1 MENQIKLEGSATKE
15 ATKKFSERFSGIAEG
30 FYRNAQNLTLSSVGI
45 GTYLGNHDAQTDE
58 DYANAI
64 VRYVELGGNV
74 IDTAANYRFQ
84 RSERNIGKTLQ
95 VLAEKGFSRDELV
108 ICTKGGYLPF
118 DGEPPRNVQA
128 YFEEN
133 FIKKG
138 IAKFEDIIG
147 GSHIMTP
154 KYLQSQIDQSLENM
168 QISALDV
175 FYIHNPE
182 SQLSEVDKYSFEAK
196 LAKAFEMLEQNRSE
210 KKLQFYGVATWNGF
224 RLSPQDAGFHSLER
238 MVNIAKKIGGDDHGF
253 RFIQLPFNMVM
264 PEGLVFLNQQCNGK
278 LLSTFAAARELGV
291 SVMASASILQGRL
304 AKGLPENIREKM
316 GNLPTDALTA
326 VQFTRSAENLTTA
339 LIGMSK
345 TYHVEENMAIANVK
359 PAGKEDFE
367 SLFAGAK

>member
-1 MENQIKLEGSATKE
+1 MTEKLATSA
-15 ATKKFSERFSGIAEG
+15 ATERFRNRFPEISDD
-30 FYRNAQNLTLSSVGI
+30 FYRKAQDLTLSSIGI
-45 GTYLGNHDAQTDE
+45 GTYLGNHDTQTDE
-58 DYANAI
+58 DYANAV

-84 RSERNIGKTLQ
+84 RSERNIGKALEK
-95 VLAEKGFSRDELV
+95 LAEKGFGRDEIL

-138 IAKFEDIIG
+138 IANFEDIIG

-154 KYLQSQIDQSLENM
+154 KYLQSQLDQSLENM
-168 QISALDV
+168 HIDAIDV

-196 LAKAFEMLEQNRSE
+196 LAKAFEMLEQNRAAG
-210 KKLQFYGVATWNGF
+210 KLQFYGVATWNGF
-224 RLSPQDAGFHSLER
+224 RLSPQDSGFHSLER
-238 MVNIAKKIGGDDHGF
+238 MVNIAKKIGGDEHGF

-264 PEGLVFLNQQCNGK
+264 PEGLVFLNQQCAGK
-278 LLSTFAAARELGV
+278 LLSTFAAAKELGV

-304 AKGLPENIREKM
+304 TKGLPENIREKM

-326 VQFTRSAENLTTA
+326 IQFTRSAENLTTA

-345 TYHVEENMAIANVK
+345 TYHAEENMAIANVK
-359 PAGKEDFE
+359 PAGAEDYE
-367 SLFAGAK
+367 KLFAGAK

>member
-15 ATKKFSERFSGIAEG
+15 STKKFSERFSGVAEG
-30 FYRNAQNLTLSSVGI
+30 FYRNAQNLTVSSVGI
-45 GTYLGNHDAQTDE
+45 GTYLGNHDAQTDK
-58 DYANAI
+58 DYVNAI

-84 RSERNIGKTLQ
+84 RSERNIGKALQ
-95 VLAEKGFSRDELV
+95 ILAEKGFSRDELV
-108 ICTKGGYLPF
+108 VCTKGGYLPF

-133 FIKKG
+133 FIAKG

-238 MVNIAKKIGGDDHGF
+238 MVNIAKKIGSDDHGF
-253 RFIQLPFNMVM
+253 RFIQLPFNLAM
-264 PEGLVFLNQQCNGK
+264 PEAFVFPNQQCNGK
-278 LLSTFAAARELGV
+278 LFSTLQTAKEFGV
-291 SVMASASILQGRL
+291 TVVASASMLQGRL
-304 AKGLPENIREKM
+304 SSNLPENVREIM
-316 GNLPTDALTA
+316 GSLPTDALTSI
-326 VQFTRSAENLTTA
+326 QFARSAENLTTA

-345 TYHVEENMAIANVK
+345 NYHVEENMAIANVK
-359 PAGKEDFE
+359 AVGAEQFNQ
-367 SLFAGAK
+367 LFSAK

>member
-1 MENQIKLEGSATKE
+1 MTEKMATGE
-15 ATKKFSERFSGIAEG
+15 ATEKFRNRFPEIRED
-30 FYRNAQNLTLSSVGI
+30 FYRKAQNLTISSVGI

-58 DYANAI
+58 SYVNAI

-84 RSERNIGKTLQ
+84 RSERNIGKALKI
-95 VLAEKGFSRDELV
+95 LAEKGFSRDEIL

-118 DGEPPRNVQA
+118 DNEPPRNVQA

-133 FIKKG
+133 FIAKG

-154 KYLQSQIDQSLENM
+154 KYLQSQLDQSLENM
-168 QISALDV
+168 RLSALDV

-196 LAKAFEMLEQNRSE
+196 LAKAFELLERNRAE
-210 KKLQFYGVATWNGF
+210 GKLQFYGVATWNGF
-224 RLSPQDAGFHSLER
+224 RLSPQDQTFHSLER
-238 MVNIAKKIGGDDHGF
+238 MVNIAQKIGGGGHGF

-264 PEGLVFLNQQCNGK
+264 PEGLVFLNQQCAGK
-278 LLSTFAAARELGV
+278 LLSTFAAAKELGV
-291 SVMASASILQGRL
+291 TVMASASILQGRL

-345 TYHVEENMAIANVK
+345 TYHVEENMAISNVK
-359 PAGKEDFE
+359 PAAAEDFK

>member
-1 MENQIKLEGSATKE
+1 MIEKLATSK
-15 ATKKFSERFSGIAEG
+15 ATDEFKNRFPEIRED
-30 FYRNAQNLTLSSVGI
+30 FFRKAQSLTLSSIGI
-45 GTYLGNHDAQTDE
+45 GTYLGNHDTQTDE
-58 DYANAI
+58 DYVNAVI
-64 VRYVELGGNV
+64 RYVELGGNV

-84 RSERNIGKTLQ
+84 RSERNIGEALKI
-95 VLAEKGFSRDELV
+95 LAEKGFSRDEIL

-133 FIKKG
+133 FIAKG

-154 KYLQSQIDQSLENM
+154 KYLQSQLDQSLANM
-168 QISALDV
+168 QLSALDV

-182 SQLSEVDKYSFEAK
+182 SQLPEVDKYSFEAK
-196 LAKAFEMLEQNRSE
+196 LAKAFEMLEENRAAG
-210 KKLQFYGVATWNGF
+210 KLQFYGVATWNGF

-238 MVNIAKKIGGDDHGF
+238 MVNIAQKIGGGGHGF

-264 PEGLVFLNQQCNGK
+264 PEGLVFLNQQCQGK
-278 LLSTFAAARELGV
+278 LLSTFAAAKELGV
-291 SVMASASILQGRL
+291 TVMASASILQGRL
-304 AKGLPENIREKM
+304 TKGLPENIREKM

-339 LIGMSK
+339 LVGMSK
-345 TYHVEENMAIANVK
+345 TYHVEENLAIANVK
-359 PAGKEDFE
+359 PAESDDFK